1 MIMDSR
7 DLTYVLTVRDTQNF
21 SKAAQRLFISQPS
34 LSQYIRRLEQRLGEP
49 IFFRDKAQVMLTP
62 FGEVYAREAEKLLNC
77 IHQMEETLHLAKERN
92 RSMIRVGI
100 SQSYSKSFVPAI
112 IKIVHKLRPDSDVA
126 FVDGISTLLEKE
138 ILEGRISF
146 GIFPGPPARSDV
158 AFVPLCQDPLYFA
171 VSRDNKKAV
180 EILKSAWS
188 GKFLD
193 LAAFRDFPFVLHTKG
208 AKLRDLTFHI
218 CQSFGFLPRPICESE
233 TLDTLYSLVNHNYG
247 VAILSLTPLTN
258 LSEKENRVLFF
269 PLLTPSA
276 TRTFGFYCSRDQEN
290 DSFIQK
296 VAKAMRIKIEA
307 NHQQMKAFIERDRE
321 HVLGRG

>member
-1 MIMDSR
+1 
-7 DLTYVLTVRDTQNF
+7 
-21 SKAAQRLFISQPS
+21 
-34 LSQYIRRLEQRLGEP
+34 
-49 IFFRDKAQVMLTP
+49 
-62 FGEVYAREAEKLLNC
+62 
-77 IHQMEETLHLAKERN
+77 MEDTLHLAKERN

>member
-1 MIMDSR
+1 MSA
-7 DLTYVLTVRDTQNF
+7 F
-21 SKAAQRLFISQPS
+21 
-34 LSQYIRRLEQRLGEP
+34 E
-49 IFFRDKAQVMLTP
+49 
-62 FGEVYAREAEKLLNC
+62 
-77 IHQMEETLHLAKERN
+77 
-92 RSMIRVGI
+92 
-100 SQSYSKSFVPAI
+100 SYSKSFVPAI

-218 CQSFGFLPRPICESE
+218 CQSFWVPPPPHLRIRDPGYALF
-233 TLDTLYSLVNHNYG
+233 
-247 VAILSLTPLTN
+247 
-258 LSEKENRVLFF
+258 LSESQLWSGHPF
-269 PLLTPSA
+269 PDTPHESVRKRKPGSFLSA
-276 TRTFGFYCSRDQEN
+276 PDTVRNADIWLYCSRDQEN

>member
-62 FGEVYAREAEKLLNC
+62 FGEVYAREAEKLLDC

-158 AFVPLCQDPLYFA
+158 AFVQWF
-171 VSRDNKKAV
+171 
-180 EILKSAWS
+180 
-188 GKFLD
+188 
-193 LAAFRDFPFVLHTKG
+193 
-208 AKLRDLTFHI
+208 
-218 CQSFGFLPRPICESE
+218 
-233 TLDTLYSLVNHNYG
+233 
-247 VAILSLTPLTN
+247 
-258 LSEKENRVLFF
+258 
-269 PLLTPSA
+269 
-276 TRTFGFYCSRDQEN
+276 
-290 DSFIQK
+290 
-296 VAKAMRIKIEA
+296 
-307 NHQQMKAFIERDRE
+307 
-321 HVLGRG
+321 

>member
-1 MIMDSR
+1 
-7 DLTYVLTVRDTQNF
+7 
-21 SKAAQRLFISQPS
+21 
-34 LSQYIRRLEQRLGEP
+34 
-49 IFFRDKAQVMLTP
+49 
-62 FGEVYAREAEKLLNC
+62 
-77 IHQMEETLHLAKERN
+77 
-92 RSMIRVGI
+92 
-100 SQSYSKSFVPAI
+100 
-112 IKIVHKLRPDSDVA
+112 
-126 FVDGISTLLEKE
+126 
-138 ILEGRISF
+138 
-146 GIFPGPPARSDV
+146 
-158 AFVPLCQDPLYFA
+158 
-171 VSRDNKKAV
+171 
-180 EILKSAWS
+180 
-188 GKFLD
+188 
-193 LAAFRDFPFVLHTKG
+193 
-208 AKLRDLTFHI
+208 LRDLTFHI

>member
-1 MIMDSR
+1 MDSR

-62 FGEVYAREAEKLLNC
+62 FGEVYAREAEKLLDC

-218 CQSFGFLPRPICESE
+218 CQ
-233 TLDTLYSLVNHNYG
+233 
-247 VAILSLTPLTN
+247 
-258 LSEKENRVLFF
+258 VLGSS
-269 PLLTPSA
+269 PAPSA
-276 TRTFGFYCSRDQEN
+276 NQRPWIRS
-290 DSFIQK
+290 IP
-296 VAKAMRIKIEA
+296 
-307 NHQQMKAFIERDRE
+307 
-321 HVLGRG
+321 